1 MGLDIYFHKCNR
13 GDIDRYEQAHKE
25 WAGNQP
31 ESSKINN
38 DDFDKLPEEKKESI
52 KKEVNEWYKKEP
64 SFKDY
69 GIEDV
74 GYFRK
79 VNFLMAFFAYTGNC
93 EFKEIAKCE
102 LEDLKERTDKLMA
115 CKPVRRVKNFY
126 RKNEKLVKALASLTD
141 EEKANLDI
149 LAFLTEL
156 GCDFSNSETDQF
168 VAKAKERS
176 IHDVKVILGIEK
188 PVEGEDY
195 RVEKI
200 YRKADQALAEDL
212 LPSQSGFFF
221 GNTEYNHYYWEDVK
235 EVNEW
240 VADLL
245 NDLSD
250 DEQVLMYCWW

>member
-31 ESSKINN
+31 ESSKIHN
-38 DDFDKLPEEKKESI
+38 DDFEKLPEEKKESI

-64 SFKDY
+64 MFKDY

-115 CKPVRRVKNFY
+115 CKPVRKVKHWY
-126 RKNEKLVKALASLTD
+126 R
-141 EEKANLDI
+141 EEDKSKPN
-149 LAFLTEL
+149 
-156 GCDFSNSETDQF
+156 
-168 VAKAKERS
+168 
-176 IHDVKVILGIEK
+176 
-188 PVEGEDY
+188 PVENEDY
-195 RVEKI
+195 WVENI

-221 GNTEYNHYYWEDVK
+221 GNTEYNHWYWHDVK

-240 VADLL
+240 VTDLL